1 MMANEENV
9 EGYFVSLISFCDS
22 ISEMNTPD
30 RCRKK
35 ITKANN
41 EMKIIFWVYDADDDD
56 YYNGR
61 EA

>member
-1 MMANEENV
+1 MKKKV

-22 ISEMNTPD
+22 IYEMNTPD

-35 ITKANN
+35 ITKTNY
-41 EMKIIFWVYDADDDD
+41 EMRIIFRVYDADDND

>member
-1 MMANEENV
+1 MIL
-9 EGYFVSLISFCDS
+9 FKRL
-22 ISEMNTPD
+22 NTPD

-41 EMKIIFWVYDADDDD
+41 EMKIIFRDYESDDDDD
-56 YYNGR
+56 YYNGG